1 MAHGST
7 FTQLSLTQ
15 PLMAPPQNNSHIYL
29 VDEIINNPQNNQV
42 PPLPFQPQIH
52 LVNTPI
58 IPQVPHPHIN
68 LNLNSILNICLF
80 PFPSPL
86 LPKLIINKNPSY
98 DDPIVPL
105 YGHINKVC
113 IYGLFIPYI

>member
-7 FTQLSLTQ
+7 FTQLPPTQ
-15 PLMAPPQNNSHIYL
+15 PLIAPLQNNSHIYL
-29 VDEIINNPQNNQV
+29 VDEIINNSQNNQV

-58 IPQVPHPHIN
+58 ILQVPHLHIN
-68 LNLNSILNICLF
+68 LNLNSILKIHLMPF
-80 PFPSPL
+80 PFPL

-98 DDPIVPL
+98 DNPIIPL
-105 YGHINKVC
+105 KGHIHQ
-113 IYGLFIPYI
+113 